1 MLVVLGDHQP
11 SRVVPG
17 RPGHDVP
24 VSIIAKD
31 PKVID
36 QVAGW
41 HWQDGVFPDAAAPVA
56 PMNQFR
62 DHFLTAFGST
72 PAGR

>member
-1 MLVVLGDHQP
+1 M
-11 SRVVPG
+11 
-17 RPGHDVP
+17 
-24 VSIIAKD
+24 
-31 PKVID
+31 ID

-72 PAGR
+72 PARR